1 MTRFVVAVFAL
12 SMLFV
17 TGCETVPETEAGR
30 DSLHNSAQNTL
41 NEMTAT
47 DPSLREVIDR
57 AAGYAIFPEVGKGAF
72 VVGGAYGRGVV
83 YERGNMIGYADINQ
97 ASVGLQAGGQSY
109 SELVV
114 FMSQDALNNLRGGK
128 FDVGANAEAVALTQG
143 IARQANFSKG
153 VGVFVVPRGGL
164 MAGISV
170 QGQILDFVPLDAAGT
185 AVQTP
190 GYNRQQPGMQY
201 DAEYDAQYDTQYN
214 SQQRMQTTPPAGP
227 TTRPQGGQ
235 IDRDINGTDVQIRVQ
250 D

>member
-1 MTRFVVAVFAL
+1 
-12 SMLFV
+12 MLFV
-17 TGCETVPETEAGR
+17 TGCETAPESEAKR
-30 DSLHNSAQNTL
+30 ESLQQSAQAAL
-41 NEMTAT
+41 NEMTTT
-47 DPSLREVIDR
+47 DPTLREVLDR
-57 AAGYAIFPEVGKGAF
+57 SAGYAIFPEVGKGAF
-72 VVGGAYGRGVV
+72 IVGGAYGRGVV
-83 YERGNMIGYADINQ
+83 YERGKMIGYADISQ
-97 ASVGLQAGGQSY
+97 ASVGFQAGGQSY

-170 QGQILDFVPLDAAGT
+170 QGQILDFVPLDATGT
-185 AVQTP
+185 AAQTP
-190 GYNRQQPGMQY
+190 GFNQQQPGRQY
-201 DAEYDAQYDTQYN
+201 DAGYDAQYDTQYN

-235 IDRDINGTDVQIRVQ
+235 IDRDTNGTDVQIRVQ